1 MNQIPLKNVKGYK
14 LYPVRNSNH
23 RLIGLRI
30 GVFSCVKLKYFTKEA
45 QDYILSIYPLELSSL
60 EKELI

>member
-1 MNQIPLKNVKGYK
+1 MNQIPLKHVKSYK

-23 RLIGLRI
+23 KLIGLRI
-30 GVFSCVKLKYFTKEA
+30 GVLSCVKLKYFTKEA

-60 EKELI
+60 EKELL